1 MNILILGA
9 GRVGE
14 SVAESLASD
23 RNDITIIDTDPAR
36 LASLQDRL
44 DLKGVT
50 GNGIQ
55 PSVLREA
62 GIEDADMFIACAPLD
77 ETNLVAC
84 KLAHQLFNV
93 PTTIARIR
101 SPEFEDGTPLMTGR
115 EGFAVDRVI
124 CPEESVT
131 RMIGKLIEHPEALQV
146 LEFAEGLLSLV
157 AVRAV
162 AGGPLVQH
170 ALAEIPQ
177 LVPGAQMRIV
187 AIYRKD
193 KPLTELLGS
202 TRIEAGDEVFV
213 LAATGLLRQ
222 VLGALRKMDRPVKR
236 VMIAG
241 GGKVGLRLAR
251 QLRGSVQVK
260 IIESNR
266 LRCDYLATQLPSDML
281 VLHGDSTD
289 EELMADEN
297 VQDMDLF
304 LALTSDDEDNIM
316 AGLLAKRMGARRVL
330 ALINR
335 KAYADLVQGTAI
347 DIALSPAH
355 AVIGELLA
363 YVRRGDVEAVHSLRR
378 GAAEALEAVVRGDK
392 GSCKMAGRRI
402 EEIKLP
408 RGAQIGAIVR
418 GLAGPGGASPDEPR
432 GERSNERPNSGA
444 PEVIIAHHATEI
456 RTGDRVIVF
465 MPNRKQVREVEKLFQ
480 VSATFF

>member
-14 SVAESLASD
+14 SVAESLASEQ
-23 RNDITIIDTDPAR
+23 NDITVIDIDPAR
-36 LASLQDRL
+36 LAALQDRL
-44 DLKGVT
+44 DLKGVA

-62 GIEDADMFIACAPLD
+62 GIEDVDLFIACAPMD

-84 KLAHQLFNV
+84 KVARQLFNV

-101 SPEFEDGTPLMTGR
+101 SPEFQDDSALTTDR
-115 EGFAVDRVI
+115 NGFAVDEVI

-131 RMIGKLIEHPEALQV
+131 RTIRKLIEYPEALQV

-162 AGGPLVQH
+162 GGGPLVQH
-170 ALAEIPQ
+170 SLAEIPQ
-177 LVPGAQMRIV
+177 LVPGADMRIV
-187 AIYRKD
+187 AIYRQD
-193 KPLTELLGS
+193 SPISDVTGA
-202 TRIEAGDEVFV
+202 TRVEAGDEVFV
-213 LAATGLLRQ
+213 LAATEQLRH

-251 QLRGSVQVK
+251 QLRGEVQIK
-260 IIESNR
+260 ILETSR
-266 LRCDYLATQLPSDML
+266 ARCDYLATQLPAD
-281 VLHGDSTD
+281 VLILNGDSTD
-289 EELMADEN
+289 EELMGDEN

-316 AGLLAKRMGARRVL
+316 ACLLAKRMGARRVL

-335 KAYADLVQGTAI
+335 KAYADLVQGTTI
-347 DIALSPAH
+347 DIAMSPAH

-378 GAAEALEAVVRGDK
+378 GAAEALEAVVRGDR
-392 GSCKMAGRRI
+392 GSCRMAGRRI
-402 EEIKLP
+402 EEIALP

-418 GLAGPGGASPDEPR
+418 GLPVSGEMESLALGDKR
-432 GERSNERPNSGA
+432 GDAA
-444 PEVIIAHHATEI
+444 PEVIIAHHDTVI
-456 RTGDRVIVF
+456 QPGDRVIVF
-465 MPNRKQVREVEKLFQ
+465 MSSRKQVREVEKLFQ
-480 VSATFF
+480 VAATFF

>member
-14 SVAESLASD
+14 SVAESLSSEA
-23 RNDITIIDTDPAR
+23 NDITVIDTDPAR
-36 LASLQDRL
+36 LAKLQDRM
-44 DLKGVT
+44 DIRGVA

-55 PSVLREA
+55 PSVLKDA
-62 GIEDADMFIACAPLD
+62 GIQDADLFIACAPLD

-84 KLAHQLFNV
+84 KVAHHVFNV

-101 SPEFEDGTPLMTGR
+101 SPEFQDDSALTTER
-115 EGFAVDRVI
+115 EGFAVDQVI
-124 CPEESVT
+124 CPEDSVT
-131 RMIGKLIEHPEALQV
+131 RTIRKLVEYPEALQV

-170 ALAEIPQ
+170 SLSEIPS
-177 LVPGAQMRIV
+177 LVPGADMRIV
-187 AIYRKD
+187 AIYRQD
-193 KPLTELLGS
+193 KPIADVTGT
-202 TRIEAGDEVFV
+202 TRIEPGDEVFV
-213 LAATGLLRQ
+213 LAATERLRG

-236 VMIAG
+236 IMIAG

-251 QLRGSVQVK
+251 QLQGEVQIK
-260 IIESNR
+260 ILEFNR
-266 LRCDYLATQLPSDML
+266 ARCDYLATQLPSDVL
-281 VLHGDSTD
+281 ILHGDSTD
-289 EELMADEN
+289 EDLMADEN

-316 AGLLAKRMGARRVL
+316 ACLLAKRMGARRVL

-335 KAYADLVQGTAI
+335 KAYADLVQGTTI

-392 GSCKMAGRRI
+392 GSCRMAGRRI
-402 EEIKLP
+402 EEIPLP
-408 RGAQIGAIVR
+408 RGAMIGAIVR
-418 GLAGPGGASPDEPR
+418 GLPVPGEPDLGDKR
-432 GERSNERPNSGA
+432 GDAR
-444 PEVIIAHHATEI
+444 PEVIIAHHDTVVQ
-456 RTGDRVIVF
+456 TSDRVIVF
-465 MPNRKQVREVEKLFQ
+465 MPSKKQVREVEKLFQ
-480 VSATFF
+480 VSATFFG